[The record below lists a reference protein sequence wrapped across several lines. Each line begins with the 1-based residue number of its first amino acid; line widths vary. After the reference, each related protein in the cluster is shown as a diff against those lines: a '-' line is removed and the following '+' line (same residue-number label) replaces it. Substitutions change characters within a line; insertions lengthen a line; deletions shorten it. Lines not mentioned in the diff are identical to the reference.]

1 MPPTAITPII
11 TTVTAVTITTTTT
24 TIRKYGFF
32 FKLGRLE
39 IVHDKIMK
47 YICKLEGV
55 FGGV

>member
-32 FKLGRLE
+32 LSS
-39 IVHDKIMK
+39 VA
-47 YICKLEGV
+47 
-55 FGGV
+55 

>member
-11 TTVTAVTITTTTT
+11 TTVTAVTITTTT
-24 TIRKYGFF
+24 IRKYAFV